1 MAKPKSN
8 RLDTIYAPATA
19 RGRSALA
26 VIRISGPLSG
36 DLLERLTAAKKP
48 PERRA
53 SLRRLVDPETG
64 EALDRALVL
73 WFRGPASATGEDLA
87 ELHLH
92 GGPAV
97 LDGLLA
103 ALGRLPGVRLAE
115 PGEFA
120 RRAFAND
127 KLDLTQ
133 VEGLADLV
141 AAETAG
147 QRRQALAQAEGSL
160 ARRLAHW
167 RETLIGIAAYVEA
180 HLDFSEEEEIPKDI
194 LARSAARV
202 AALTVEM
209 AAVLAEAA
217 AGERLRDGIACA
229 LLGAP
234 NVGKSSLLNALAGRE
249 AAIVTDRPGTTRD
262 PIEVALDLEGLPVTL
277 IDTAGLNPESDDPI
291 EREGMRRALARASAC
306 DLALILVDATCPLCP
321 PDALAALPPERSLV
335 VANKCDLVTGHAN
348 SEALSISVKTGFGLP
363 SLLSALTL
371 RARSL
376 QGSEGCEP
384 PLVTRA
390 RQRRALE
397 EALSALQRS
406 LTASLPELFA
416 EELRL
421 ALHSIGRL
429 SGRVDVEDIL
439 DRVFAEFCI
448 GK

>member
-1 MAKPKSN
+1 M
-8 RLDTIYAPATA
+8 DTIYAPATA

-36 DLLERLTAAKKP
+36 DLLERLTAATEL

-64 EALDRALVL
+64 EALDQALVF
-73 WFRGPASATGEDLA
+73 WFRGPASATGEDVA

-92 GGPAV
+92 GGSAV
-97 LDGLLA
+97 LDGVLSV
-103 ALGRLPGVRLAE
+103 LGRLPGVRLAE

-147 QRRQALAQAEGSL
+147 QRRQALAQAEGGL

-167 RETLIGIAAYVEA
+167 RETLVGIAAYVEA
-180 HLDFSEEEEIPKDI
+180 HLDFSEEEEIPKDL

-202 AALTVEM
+202 AVLTGEM
-209 AAVLAEAA
+209 EATVAEAA

-249 AAIVTDRPGTTRD
+249 AAIVTDHPGTTRD
-262 PIEVALDLEGLPVTL
+262 PVEVALDLEGLPVTL
-277 IDTAGLNPESDDPI
+277 IDTAGLNPESEDPI
-291 EREGMRRALARASAC
+291 EREGMRRALARAGAC
-306 DLALILVDATCPLCP
+306 DLALILVDATCPVWP
-321 PDALAALPPERSLV
+321 PDVLAVLPP
-335 VANKCDLVTGHAN
+335 D
-348 SEALSISVKTGFGLP
+348 
-363 SLLSALTL
+363 
-371 RARSL
+371 
-376 QGSEGCEP
+376 
-384 PLVTRA
+384 
-390 RQRRALE
+390 
-397 EALSALQRS
+397 
-406 LTASLPELFA
+406 
-416 EELRL
+416 
-421 ALHSIGRL
+421 
-429 SGRVDVEDIL
+429 
-439 DRVFAEFCI
+439 
-448 GK
+448 